1 MLVGLLSL
9 TESNWTRPQ
18 RCTTHL
24 HLLGCQQPI
33 KDGRMC
39 LLAKGLGSWQN
50 LFAGKLDVLAFWQGG
65 LTQSM
70 QTEALRLNS
79 EHAFDIR

>member
-1 MLVGLLSL
+1 
-9 TESNWTRPQ
+9 
-18 RCTTHL
+18 
-24 HLLGCQQPI
+24 
-33 KDGRMC
+33 MC

-65 LTQSM
+65 LTQST